1 MSALQQQGMFQQM
14 SFSRRFMPQHQI
26 EKFSSNN
33 ISRPSK
39 KLRPTTMSASGE
51 DRLSKAKTFV
61 ETDIAGHKVVVY
73 AKTWCPHC
81 NKTKELLSKDE
92 FKGVDILIRDVDTIE
107 EPSGPALQMA
117 LTKVSGQKSVP
128 NIFIDGKHFGGNS
141 DLQEAY
147 AAGTLKLV

>member
-1 MSALQQQGMFQQM
+1 MSLISSLTFAACSDVIRSLLFQ
-14 SFSRRFMPQHQI
+14 
-26 EKFSSNN
+26 
-33 ISRPSK
+33 
-39 KLRPTTMSASGE
+39 
-51 DRLSKAKTFV
+51 
-61 ETDIAGHKVVVY
+61 VVVY

-92 FKGVDILIRDVDTIE
+92 FKSVDILIRDVDTIE

-117 LTKVSGQKSVP
+117 LTKISGQVSIPRVNSRGIHFTNFVIIVDPIVSNQLFSHSFFHQQKSVP